1 MKQSADL
8 KRLLTSIDHK
18 SYPAYKDVRG
28 ACVSFQGQYPGP
40 PRESRI
46 SGRTL

>member
-18 SYPAYKDVRG
+18 SYPAYKDVR
-28 ACVSFQGQYPGP
+28 VIL
-40 PRESRI
+40 EK
-46 SGRTL
+46 